1 MPLNRVPIEQLTGV
15 NRNAADGQTLSPRK
29 VFNASFKREGG
40 LTVLGGAAFDI
51 TPDIV
56 DANVLAYDESA
67 MALLDA
73 PAVWTN
79 NLSLIG
85 LTAPEFSQRNIT
97 LIPRGGVVTEFV
109 RDGDSFSG
117 RAFVRSPLN
126 EYQELSGAP
135 SITVTQS
142 AGGSFDGGAKLE
154 FICVA
159 EAPTDAGLLAY
170 GVSRKTFD
178 TTTPNGRKLK
188 IELDDVLPPSHV
200 ARFYWRARDTG
211 GSLTTHDRYALLAE
225 LVSDGVNVIE
235 FELTAPPAHAD
246 TEDTIVNF
254 APYRAEIHEG
264 RVFGVASDR
273 PFLTLAPS
281 SAIKRRDAYFQ
292 RTIQDDKTLAAF
304 TTNDAQSV
312 MRQGGDFMIWKIRRM
327 DVTRKTEGAPI
338 VVPLARLAHVANPSR
353 VMDITMVYPADG
365 SRPRIRVQIGA
376 DVAEGVIPPPGIPGV
391 DASATS
397 SGGFDSFDL
406 ELDIAS
412 VSGSTVGFVFTV
424 VAAGAGVPVA
434 TVAFSGTFA
443 DWTDWEQA
451 DTTSVSLFGSASAR
465 DSFAV
470 KWTRVSAGGIG
481 IGDPEFAADIRAYGS
496 GLTWQNAALETWT
509 LATVD
514 DVVVMTY
521 LVEGGADIE
530 FSQPRQ
536 TLIYSDAG
544 YANRGTEF
552 NYFVL
557 TASNSAEITAL
568 ASTPAG
574 LLIFMNNETWLLTGN
589 VDPFFSAVS
598 QVPQAR
604 IQRFSGTIGCD
615 RGVIPGRLGG
625 VVFPIYRGELYAIT
639 LGMGDVDFGS
649 GLQPIGAPVNLR
661 EDPFVQVVGE
671 PQTNHIVARTR
682 AGLVYRYDTETKQW
696 VDDPLSGS
704 AAGAIDVSGDAVFI
718 LHENDDNIEF
728 EGGGVVRDEQTPDNN
743 RLVLIPACLCQT
755 YGTRYI
761 VKNRFAAIDLR
772 LRDKVSVKWEAL
784 HLGDKTL
791 NKFWRRVELVTSPSY
806 AGTPKMIYSVDGG
819 NDKTSIGFPLGNG
832 KWGFN
837 FDRGTVGVELDVEFE
852 LDNFGFEDTLVPPIT
867 FEIAARNRSRGRV
880 G

>member
-1 MPLNRVPIEQLTGV
+1 M
-15 NRNAADGQTLSPRK
+15 
-29 VFNASFKREGG
+29 
-40 LTVLGGAAFDI
+40 
-51 TPDIV
+51 
-56 DANVLAYDESA
+56 
-67 MALLDA
+67 
-73 PAVWTN
+73 
-79 NLSLIG
+79 
-85 LTAPEFSQRNIT
+85 
-97 LIPRGGVVTEFV
+97 
-109 RDGDSFSG
+109 
-117 RAFVRSPLN
+117 RSPLN

-135 SITVTQS
+135 GITVTQM
-142 AGGSFDGGAKLE
+142 AGGSIPNTTQFE
-154 FICVA
+154 FVCVA
-159 EAPTDAGLLAY
+159 EAPTDAGLLTY
-170 GVSRKTFD
+170 GVSRLEFN
-178 TTTPNGRKLK
+178 TTSANQKLK
-188 IELDDVLPPSHV
+188 IELDAVLPPSHV
-200 ARFYWRARDTG
+200 ARFYWRLRA
-211 GSLTTHDRYALLAE
+211 GSGAQDRYGLLAE

-235 FELTAPPAHAD
+235 FEIDDVPSHAP

-273 PFLTLAPS
+273 PFLTLAPAS
-281 SAIKRRDAYFQ
+281 VVKRRDAYFQ
-292 RTIQDDKTLAAF
+292 RTIQDNKTQVAF

-338 VVPLARLAHVANPSR
+338 VVPLARLRHVANPTR
-353 VMDITMVYPADG
+353 EMDIKMEYPAAG
-365 SRPRIRVQIGA
+365 GRPLIRVRVGN

-397 SGGFDSFDL
+397 SAGFDSFDL

-412 VSGSTVGFVFTV
+412 VSGSTVNFVFTV
-424 VAAGAGVPVA
+424 VAAGTNTPVSS
-434 TVAFSGTFA
+434 VAFSGTFA
-443 DWTDWEQA
+443 DWSDWEQA
-451 DTTSVSLFGSASAR
+451 DTTNVSLFGSGSAR
-465 DSFAV
+465 DSFSV
-470 KWTRVSAGGIG
+470 KWTRVSAGGVG
-481 IGDPEFAADIRAYGS
+481 IGAPEFAADIRSYVS

-509 LATVD
+509 LASVD

-521 LVEGGADIE
+521 IIDSAADIE

-536 TLIYSDAG
+536 TLVYSDAG

-557 TASNSAEITAL
+557 SASNSAEITAL

-574 LLIFMNNETWLLTGN
+574 LLVFMNNETWLLTGN
-589 VDPFFSAVS
+589 VDPFFSALS
-598 QVPQAR
+598 QSPQAR

-625 VVFPIYRGELYAIT
+625 IVFPIYRGELYAIT

-682 AGLVYRYDTETKQW
+682 NGLVYRYDTETRQW
-696 VDDPLSGS
+696 VDDPLSG
-704 AAGAIDVSGDAVFI
+704 AASGAIESSSDEVLV
-718 LHENDDNIEF
+718 LHENLDNIAF
-728 EGGGVVRDEQTPDNN
+728 EDGGLLRDEQTPDNN
-743 RLVLIPACLCQT
+743 RIVLIPACLCQT
-755 YGTRYI
+755 FGTRYL

-772 LRDKVSVKWEAL
+772 LRDKVSLRWEEL

-791 NKFWRRVELVTSPSY
+791 NKFWRRVELITSPSY

-819 NDKTSIGFPLGNG
+819 GEKTSIGFPVGNG
-832 KWGFN
+832 KWVFN

-852 LDNFGFEDTLVPPIT
+852 LDNFGFDDTLVPPIT

-880 G
+880 V